1 LSIILKYIQPSKDA
15 ENTQIQKYSNI
26 FNTAIRGALQHVFQG
41 DSRKMN
47 ARVYLPINNWIERV
61 TLWTLLSFF

>member
-47 ARVYLPINNWIERV
+47 ARVYLPINN
-61 TLWTLLSFF
+61 